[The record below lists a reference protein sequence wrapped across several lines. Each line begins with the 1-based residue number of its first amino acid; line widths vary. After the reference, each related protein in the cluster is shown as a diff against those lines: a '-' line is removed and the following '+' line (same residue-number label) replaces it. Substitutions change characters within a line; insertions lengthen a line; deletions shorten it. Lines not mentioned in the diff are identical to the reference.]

1 MYKKPANTGEIVMA
15 RTLSEIESEAML
27 LSRQERAVLVERL
40 LTTLDVGEDVDAEEL
55 WLQEAE
61 RRYEEYRAGRI
72 ASKPAAQVFA
82 DAKKS
87 LQ

>member
-1 MYKKPANTGEIVMA
+1 MKPANTGEMA
-15 RTLSEIESEAML
+15 MAKTLSEIESEAMQ

-61 RRYEEYRAGRI
+61 RRYQEYRAGRMS
-72 ASKPAAQVFA
+72 SKPAAQVFE
-82 DAKKS
+82 DAKKR
-87 LQ
+87 LP

>member
-1 MYKKPANTGEIVMA
+1 MA
-15 RTLSEIESEAML
+15 KTLSEIESEAMQ
-27 LSRQERAVLVERL
+27 LSRKERATLIERL
-40 LTTLDVGEDVDAEEL
+40 IPTLDVGEDVEAEEL

-72 ASKPAAQVFA
+72 ASKPTDQVFA

>member
-1 MYKKPANTGEIVMA
+1 MEPPNTEEIVMA

-27 LSRQERAVLVERL
+27 LSRQERAMLVERL

-61 RRYEEYRAGRI
+61 RRYQEYRTGRI
-72 ASKPAAQVFA
+72 MSKPAAQVFE
-82 DAKKS
+82 DAKKR
-87 LQ
+87 LP

>member
-1 MYKKPANTGEIVMA
+1 MA
-15 RTLSEIESEAML
+15 RTLSEIKSEAMQ
-27 LSRQERAVLVERL
+27 LSRQEQAVLVERL
-40 LTTLDVGEDVDAEEL
+40 LTTLDVGEDVNAEEL

>member
-1 MYKKPANTGEIVMA
+1 MA
-15 RTLSEIESEAML
+15 RTLSEIKSEAMQ
-27 LSRQERAVLVERL
+27 LSRQERATLIEHL
-40 LTTLDVGEDVDAEEL
+40 IASLDVGEDVEAEEL

>member
-1 MYKKPANTGEIVMA
+1 MA
-15 RTLSEIESEAML
+15 RTLSEIESEAMQ
-27 LSRQERAVLVERL
+27 LSRQERATLIEHL
-40 LTTLDVGEDVDAEEL
+40 IASLDVGEDVEAEEL

>member
-1 MYKKPANTGEIVMA
+1 MA
-15 RTLSEIESEAML
+15 RKLSEIESEAMQ

-61 RRYEEYRAGRI
+61 RRYQEYRDGRL
-72 ASKPAAQVFA
+72 ASKAAEQVFE
-82 DAKKS
+82 DAKKR